1 MNPAISTPETAMD
14 LALLALGRPVF
25 VRWEAGTSAR
35 LVSKPLIFPTPGHAF
50 APAYLPQQ
58 LGDPSFRADHGVQLA
73 LVSGAMAN
81 GIASVDLVL
90 AMARAGMSG
99 YFGAAGCSMDR
110 VVEAVDRLSRELPE
124 LPWGVNLIHSP
135 TETDREEAMVDLFLK
150 RRVRRVEASAFLD
163 LTPAI
168 VHYRAS
174 GLSRNSKG
182 AIIAQNR
189 VMAKVSRGE
198 VATKFFQPAPAA
210 ILDRLVAEG
219 KISSEQATL
228 AGQFPMAD
236 DLTAE
241 ADSGGHTDNRPLV
254 GLFPSLLSLRDRI
267 QAHLTPQERTRIGAA
282 GGIATPHSV
291 AAAFA
296 MGAAYVVTGSI
307 NQACLESGSSTLA
320 RRMLCQADPA
330 DVIMAPAADMF
341 EMGIKLQV
349 LKRGTL
355 FAPRAQKLY
364 DLYRHYPDLESIPQ
378 ADREAIEA
386 KIFRAPLAQ
395 IWEETLAFFTKRD
408 PAQVER
414 AQRDPKHKMAL
425 VFRWYLGLASRWA
438 NAGQAD
444 RQADFQ
450 IWAGPAMGS
459 FNAWVK
465 GSHLEAPESRHA
477 GEINQQL
484 LAGACVLA
492 RWRMLTTQGAPLD
505 LPRVLPFDPKTL
517 QPWIQTGTPDG
528 TPDGTPSAL
537 AIGRTV

>member
-1 MNPAISTPETAMD
+1 MNPAISNPETAMD
-14 LALLALGRPVF
+14 LALLALGKPVF
-25 VRWEAGTSAR
+25 VQWEAGASAR
-35 LVSKPLIFPTPGHAF
+35 SVSKPFLFPTPDHAF

-58 LGDPSFRADHGVQLA
+58 LGDPHFRADHGVQLA

-90 AMARAGMSG
+90 AMARSGMSG

-110 VVEAVDRLSRELPE
+110 VVQAIDRFSREIPE
-124 LPWGVNLIHSP
+124 HPWGVNLIHSP
-135 TETDREEAMVDLFLK
+135 AETDREEAMVDLFLK

-168 VHYRAS
+168 VHYRAC
-174 GLSRNSKG
+174 GLLRNSEG
-182 AIIAQNR
+182 AIIAHNR

-198 VATKFFQPAPAA
+198 VATKFFHPAPKA
-210 ILDRLVAEG
+210 ILDRLVAQG
-219 KISSEQATL
+219 KISAEQANL
-228 AGQFPMAD
+228 ATQVPMAD

-254 GLFPSLLSLRDRI
+254 GLFPSLLSLRDRV
-267 QAHLTPQERTRIGAA
+267 QAHLAPRERTRIGAA

-296 MGAAYVVTGSI
+296 MGAAYVVSGSI
-307 NQACLESGSSTLA
+307 NQACVESGSSDLA

-364 DLYRHYPDLESIPQ
+364 DLYRHYPDLESIPSVE
-378 ADREAIEA
+378 REAIEA
-386 KIFRAPLAQ
+386 KIFRAPLTQ

-414 AQRDPKHKMAL
+414 AERDPKHKMAL

-438 NAGQAD
+438 NAGLAE

-450 IWAGPAMGS
+450 IWAGPAMGA

-465 GSHLEAPESRHA
+465 GSHLEAPESRHV

-484 LAGACVLA
+484 MAGACVLA
-492 RWRMLTTQGAPLD
+492 RWRMLTIQGAPLD
-505 LPRVLPFDPKTL
+505 MPLVLPFDPEIL
-517 QPWIQTGTPDG
+517 RGWIQTAAPGG
-528 TPDGTPSAL
+528 PSAAF

>member
-1 MNPAISTPETAMD
+1 MNPASSTSETAMD

-25 VRWEAGTSAR
+25 VHWEAGTPAR
-35 LVSKPLIFPTPGHAF
+35 LVPQPLIFPTPGHAF
-50 APAYLPQQ
+50 APAFLPQQ
-58 LGDPSFRADHGVQLA
+58 LGDPGFRADHGVQLA

-81 GIASVDLVL
+81 GIASVDLVI

-99 YFGAAGCSMDR
+99 YFGAAGCSLDR
-110 VVEAVDRLSRELPE
+110 VIQAIDRLTRELPE
-124 LPWGVNLIHSP
+124 HPWGVNLIHSP
-135 TETDREEAMVDLFLK
+135 AETDREEAMVDLFLK

-168 VHYRAS
+168 VHYRVS
-174 GLSRNSKG
+174 GLERNAKG
-182 AIIAQNR
+182 AIIAHNR

-198 VATKFFQPAPAA
+198 VATKFFQPAPKA
-210 ILDRLVAEG
+210 ILDRLVSQG
-219 KISSEQATL
+219 KISAEQANL
-228 AGQFPMAD
+228 ATHMPMAD

-267 QAHLTPQERTRIGAA
+267 QEHLAPRERTRIGAA
-282 GGIATPHSV
+282 GGVATPHSV

-307 NQACLESGSSTLA
+307 NQACVESGSSDLA

-364 DLYRHYPDLESIPQ
+364 DLYRHYPDLESIPT
-378 ADREAIEA
+378 AEREAIEA
-386 KIFRAPLAQ
+386 KIFRAPLLQ

-438 NAGQAD
+438 NAGLTE

-450 IWAGPAMGS
+450 IWAGPAMGA

-465 GSHLEAPESRHA
+465 GCHLEAPENRHA
-477 GEINQQL
+477 GEINQQI

-492 RWRMLTTQGAPLD
+492 RWRMLTIQGAPLD
-505 LPRVLPFDPKTL
+505 LPRVRPFDPKTL
-517 QPWIQTGTPDG
+517 RNWIQVAEPGGPS
-528 TPDGTPSAL
+528 SAL